1 MWDATLAKSQA
12 AREGQRL
19 DVNPEVT
26 AQAAPSR
33 DPWVEAGPAQPS
45 TARSAPGNWKLKRD
59 GASRSEK
66 RRCRRKGPRPVD
78 LGQLLCSGEPE
89 VKRAHRVSCCLQSVT
104 EKRVR
109 DRACL
114 STAALYTNVETQ
126 KLLKTGMKAHE
137 HSCSAKVLPHSQPAT
152 GARRPNPTF
161 CRDCQGRG
169 LTWLCMSAD
178 RNSNFA
184 LQAQADL
191 RMRWRTRPPHAGLTI
206 PKGQAFRS
214 GQRPLGSS
222 GPKSGSRPWTFGVIP
237 SLRGLGICISSAS
250 PAASHAM
257 QARAPPG
264 PPLSSKESGIGPKRE
279 NRPASRTSAQGPPR
293 HGKTAPYGCSTYTP
307 PAVAF
312 PLC

>member
-1 MWDATLAKSQA
+1 MEQVRARSWHSGWWDSTCHPETAGVGAAGRRRSRAPQRGSWAPLPAGTRGQLHADDNRPAPRTGEAPAQGWVGVRLGGTAKRGFSPHVRVEETDVWDVTLAKSQA

-78 LGQLLCSGEPE
+78 LGQLLCSGERE

-184 LQAQADL
+184 L
-191 RMRWRTRPPHAGLTI
+191 
-206 PKGQAFRS
+206 
-214 GQRPLGSS
+214 
-222 GPKSGSRPWTFGVIP
+222 
-237 SLRGLGICISSAS
+237 
-250 PAASHAM
+250 
-257 QARAPPG
+257 
-264 PPLSSKESGIGPKRE
+264 
-279 NRPASRTSAQGPPR
+279 
-293 HGKTAPYGCSTYTP
+293 
-307 PAVAF
+307 
-312 PLC
+312 

>member
-104 EKRVR
+104 EKKVR

-184 LQAQADL
+184 LQVQADL
-191 RMRWRTRPPHAGLTI
+191 RMRWRTRPLHTGLTI
-206 PKGQAFRS
+206 PKGGPGFPIRAASPGVLRTKIRFPALDIWS
-214 GQRPLGSS
+214 HSKSQRPRNLHFIS
-222 GPKSGSRPWTFGVIP
+222 IP
-237 SLRGLGICISSAS
+237 SCFPRNAS
-250 PAASHAM
+250 K
-257 QARAPPG
+257 G
-264 PPLSSKESGIGPKRE
+264 PSWTTAQLQRIWNWPQKGESP
-279 NRPASRTSAQGPPR
+279 S
-293 HGKTAPYGCSTYTP
+293 
-307 PAVAF
+307 V
-312 PLC
+312 